1 MLRDQAFGARP
12 AGTALLPLVL
22 AAAAVAA
29 ALLTMNDEWPGAF
42 AALAVVL
49 TAAACALAGSLWHRQ
64 SWADRLADAR
74 QQNHLLL
81 QLADGWFWQT
91 DANHQLVRLQPPQG
105 APASAWAA
113 NAHNGQLLWE
123 RFIDLQTS
131 LQARLQAHAA
141 LPDTVVQLAP
151 AANPSAAAQTW
162 RLRGLPRLDARG
174 VFAGHVGMAYPLTQA
189 LAEPLNLHEEAA
201 AATPEKAS
209 AGPSH
214 EQALADEHAA
224 FSYTVSHDLRAPLRV
239 VEGFGRILKEDY
251 GHALDRIGND
261 HLDRMVS
268 AAARMNHMIDA
279 LLTLSKLSA
288 QPLLRQPVNLSLLAQ
303 FVLDDLQRAAP
314 ERQVVIRIQPGLMAQ
329 GDPTLLRMALD
340 NLLGNAWKYSARQA
354 SAEIGFERRE
364 QDGRPVYVVSD
375 NGAGF
380 DMRFADRLF
389 GVFQRLHSSREF
401 AGSGVGL
408 ASVQRIVRRHGG
420 QIWAESAVG
429 AGARLFFTLG
439 A

>member
-1 MLRDQAFGARP
+1 MLRDPVFGARP
-12 AGTALLPLVL
+12 PGTALLPLVL

-29 ALLTMNDEWPGAF
+29 ALLTLNDQWPGAF
-42 AALAVVL
+42 AALALLL
-49 TAAACALAGSLWHRQ
+49 TAAACTLAGAMWHRQ

-74 QQNHLLL
+74 QQHHLLQ
-81 QLADGWFWQT
+81 QLADGWIWHT
-91 DANHQLVRLQPPQG
+91 DAKHCLVRLQPPLG

-113 NAHNGQLLWE
+113 NACTRQLLWE
-123 RFIDLQTS
+123 RFIDPQSTLS
-131 LQARLQAHAA
+131 ARMQAQVA
-141 LPDTVVQLAP
+141 LPDTAVALA
-151 AANPSAAAQTW
+151 SAADADAGTAAPGW

-174 VFAGHVGMAYPLTQA
+174 NFAGYIGVACALPTALDAGLPQLAPASAAELQNQA
-189 LAEPLNLHEEAA
+189 LAE
-201 AATPEKAS
+201 
-209 AGPSH
+209 
-214 EQALADEHAA
+214 EHAA
-224 FSYTVSHDLRAPLRV
+224 FNYTVSHDLRAPLRV

-268 AAARMNHMIDA
+268 AAARMNHMLDA
-279 LLTLSKLSA
+279 LLALSKLTL
-288 QPLLRQPVNLSLLAQ
+288 QPVVRQPVNLSLLAQ
-303 FVLDDLQRAAP
+303 FVLDDLQRGAP
-314 ERQVVIRIQPGLMAQ
+314 DRKLASRIQSGLVAQ
-329 GDPTLLRMALD
+329 GDPTLLRMLLD

-354 SAEIGFERRE
+354 SADIGFERRD
-364 QDGRPVYVVSD
+364 QDGHPVYVVSD

-420 QIWAESAVG
+420 QVWAESAVG